1 MNMIYIFIY
10 HTNAERAVKSVKG
23 RGRDHQ
29 LPDGQAEQTE
39 GKYAGNGVGLQLKIM
54 QLIHVRGAH
63 HPTPN
68 PSLYGHRA

>member
-23 RGRDHQ
+23 RGRGQ
-29 LPDGQAEQTE
+29 PPDGQAEQTE

-54 QLIHVRGAH
+54 QLIHVRGAR
-63 HPTPN
+63 PPGAGLALR
-68 PSLYGHRA
+68 PPA